1 MHIRCNAALQQKK
14 KQDNELALV
23 AASDSDLKKMEM
35 SGKSNLMMMDKAQV
49 VMAEKM
55 KRKFFTNKHCQSML
69 AIFKNNNNYKKV
81 KAIWPVDCAITFTM
95 QIHTET

>member
-69 AIFKNNNNYKKV
+69 AIFKNNNNNKKQKQFGLWIV
-81 KAIWPVDCAITFTM
+81 
-95 QIHTET
+95 Q